1 MHCGVPRP
9 VQKVGRAMVQRSNVH
24 HHNVALPQGHLVLK
38 YTDPLEL
45 RRCVQMASDSHLGR
59 PHPQRHVVQRKED

>member
-1 MHCGVPRP
+1 
-9 VQKVGRAMVQRSNVH
+9 MVQRSNVH